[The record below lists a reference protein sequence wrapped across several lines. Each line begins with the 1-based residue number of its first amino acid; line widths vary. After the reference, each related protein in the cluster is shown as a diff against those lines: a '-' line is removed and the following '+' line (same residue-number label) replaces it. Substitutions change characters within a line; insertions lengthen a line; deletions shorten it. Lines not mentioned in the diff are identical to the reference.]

1 MLLSSLQDGSE
12 AVTLALQA
20 PPATTALIDGP
31 KDVLWFGFGA
41 FIFIFVVAL
50 YMIIHARVIAPSR
63 RKVSERA
70 VFEPAGSDADII
82 FDEPEFDSH
91 EPETHPVKE
100 KEQLDSH
107 EDVDEVTADPA
118 YLGREHALFSGQPQ
132 TNLGTLVSDLPSEEK
147 KHRSPIAG
155 LFSRKSKDKQ
165 APQLTEH
172 APSLLDDKHWA
183 ENDQADH
190 SADSASSFNALNEP
204 FEYSVRPSVQTDQL
218 QKLDDDVEA
227 RRRKAE
233 LDDADHIT
241 YEQNEFYTRQRAE
254 ELREA
259 EFERQ
264 KSNAALE
271 QRMQS
276 LATMERTLS
285 ETANTLRDDTH
296 AAQERLDTSIEER
309 FAALSEELNARLDQT
324 TAANAQS
331 KYDQAIATSE
341 RTLTEMA
348 DYVGRELG
356 NLNTSMQDALRHLS
370 RRIDEINADPVDAA
384 GIAHQLA
391 ELKLA
396 IGNRISG
403 DKEHRAS
410 LIDIVRKN
418 LPVDRYSFGDPL
430 PNGDSTDCRVKL
442 ISNEAPLV
450 IDAHYPVSAYDHY
463 RRAKSVSGENQQ
475 AANEYRNALLLHIN
489 TVAKKMIVSGETAN
503 SAMLFA
509 PSDVIINDL
518 HANFPDLI
526 EDSHRARVWIVSPT
540 SLSATLH
547 VLSTLAPSAPPHT
560 LEPKP
565 MDREDNE
572 VIAEIEGL
580 RRRLGDHGQGANIPP
595 DATSTVTEAP
605 KPDTPNTDAE
615 DHNGDDVGDLN
626 SGPLSISPEEEAFER
641 LEREEKLAE
650 SSKDE
655 TSEKSTDRPPFPL
668 R

>member
-1 MLLSSLQDGSE
+1 M
-12 AVTLALQA
+12 V
-20 PPATTALIDGP
+20 
-31 KDVLWFGFGA
+31 
-41 FIFIFVVAL
+41 
-50 YMIIHARVIAPSR
+50 IHARVIAPSR
-63 RKVSERA
+63 RKMSERA
-70 VFEPAGSDADII
+70 VFEPAGSDADIT
-82 FDEPEFDSH
+82 FDEPGFDSH
-91 EPETHPVKE
+91 APETDPHLEVEEP
-100 KEQLDSH
+100 QGSH
-107 EDVDEVTADPA
+107 ADADETDIDPA
-118 YLGREHALFSGQPQ
+118 SLGRGHTLFGGQPKP
-132 TNLGTLVSDLPSEEK
+132 NLGTLATDSPSEEET
-147 KHRSPIAG
+147 HRASIAE
-155 LFSRKSKDKQ
+155 LFSKKPKDKQ
-165 APQLTEH
+165 APPQTEH
-172 APSLLDDKHWA
+172 APSLLADDEHWTDD
-183 ENDQADH
+183 DQADR
-190 SADSASSFNALNEP
+190 STDSASSFNTLNEP

-227 RRRKAE
+227 RRRQAE
-233 LDDADHIT
+233 LDDAEHIA
-241 YEQNEFYTRQRAE
+241 YERNEFYARQRAE

-285 ETANTLRDDTH
+285 ETANTLRADTH
-296 AAQERLDTSIEER
+296 AAQERLDISIEER

-324 TAANAQS
+324 ANANAQS
-331 KYDQAIATSE
+331 KYDQAITTSE

-370 RRIDEINADPVDAA
+370 RRIDDINADPVDTV
-384 GIAHQLA
+384 GIANQLA

-396 IGNRISG
+396 IGSRISG
-403 DKEHRAS
+403 DREHRAS

-463 RRAKSVSGENQQ
+463 RRAKSVSGKNPQ
-475 AANEYRNALLLHIN
+475 AANEYRRAILHHIN
-489 TVAKKMIVSGETAN
+489 HVAKKMIVSGETAN

-547 VLSTLAPSAPPHT
+547 VLSTLAPTLPPVRATPESTHG
-560 LEPKP
+560 
-565 MDREDNE
+565 EDDD
-572 VIAEIEGL
+572 VTAEIEGL
-580 RRRLGDHGQGANIPP
+580 RRRLSDQGQGADGAKPTI
-595 DATSTVTEAP
+595 TETP
-605 KPDTPNTDAE
+605 KPDTPTPDTPTNDTE
-615 DHNGDDVGDLN
+615 IRKSGDDGDLN
-626 SGPLSISPEEEAFER
+626 ADALSLSPEDAAFER

-650 SSKDE
+650 FSEDE
-655 TSEKSTDRPPFPL
+655 TPGKPTNRPPFPL